1 MVFIAVVDECL
12 SAVEW
17 DLGMK
22 EGRLFGSGLEQ
33 IRKHSVP
40 AICLGITVENDKSE
54 DIPKLFGTYK

>member
-22 EGRLFGSGLEQ
+22 EGRLFDSGLEQ
-33 IRKHSVP
+33 IRKHSGP
-40 AICLGITVENDKSE
+40 AI
-54 DIPKLFGTYK
+54 